1 MEVLRYNLV
10 DFKQIIMGGFNVT
23 LPDETITMIND
34 LASQVG
40 SPTYIRTPVF
50 QKTETLMRDNNSRMG
65 TGTSRDGGSSSSTY
79 GIDKRRKKNGR
90 ATEIINDNDWETI
103 RGFQPTKIIEEKSGI
118 ELQMDVIRGI
128 LNKMTDKNYCEKSN
142 EIIEILNKLVD
153 DGTTEED
160 MKRLGVVIFEIA
172 SNNIFYSK
180 IYADLY
186 SDLIHHYEI
195 MKQVFENNLM
205 TFMDLFVNVE
215 SADPEVDYNKFCKV
229 NKDNER
235 RKALSTFFVNLTRNQ
250 IISRDKLFSMAKDLL
265 NIVLRLINEEN
276 KKTEVEQL
284 VENISVL
291 YNKDW
296 FEEFSE
302 VTMDGEENEN
312 FTQVLER
319 IAKSKMKTYLS
330 VSNKARFKC
339 MDLVEI

>member
-1 MEVLRYNLV
+1 MTRENL
-10 DFKQIIMGGFNVT
+10 
-23 LPDETITMIND
+23 D
-34 LASQVG
+34 LQLLHL
-40 SPTYIRTPVF
+40 T
-50 QKTETLMRDNNSRMG
+50 NNCQ
-65 TGTSRDGGSSSSTY
+65 T
-79 GIDKRRKKNGR
+79 
-90 ATEIINDNDWETI
+90 
-103 RGFQPTKIIEEKSGI
+103 
-118 ELQMDVIRGI
+118 
-128 LNKMTDKNYCEKSN
+128 
-142 EIIEILNKLVD
+142 IEILNKLVD

-195 MKQVFENNLM
+195 MKQVFENNLT

-265 NIVLRLINEEN
+265 NIVLRLVNEEN

-296 FEEFSE
+296 FEEYSE

-319 IAKSKMKTYLS
+319 IAKSKMKTYPSL
-330 VSNKARFKC
+330 SNKARFKC